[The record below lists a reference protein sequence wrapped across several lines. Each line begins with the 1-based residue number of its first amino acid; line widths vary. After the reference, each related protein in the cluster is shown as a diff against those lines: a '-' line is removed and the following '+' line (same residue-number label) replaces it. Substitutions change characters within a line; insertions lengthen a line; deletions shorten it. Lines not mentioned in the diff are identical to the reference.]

1 MASRYKDLV
10 RKLVQ
15 QSLNDSGIVD
25 ESLVK
30 NVLSGLKECKLS
42 RHKDILQAY
51 LIEIRKTLRLQIVE
65 VEIGCQANDSLTS
78 KLKSKIDANSTKSV
92 DLRVSRNDHL
102 IAGYR
107 LRIEDDVF
115 EDSIHSRLTKLT
127 QSLTS

>member
-51 LIEIRKTLRLQIVE
+51 LVEIRKTLRLQIVE

>member
-1 MASRYKDLV
+1 MSSRYKDLV

-30 NVLSGLKECKLS
+30 NVLSGLRECKLS

-65 VEIGCQANDSLTS
+65 VEIGCQANDSLIS

>member
-1 MASRYKDLV
+1 MSPRYKTLV
-10 RKLVQ
+10 HKLVQ
-15 QSLNDSGIVD
+15 QSLNQSGIVD
-25 ESLVK
+25 ESLVR
-30 NVLSGLKECKLS
+30 NVLSGLRECRLS

-51 LIEIRKTLRLQIVE
+51 LVEIRKTLRLQIVE

>member
-1 MASRYKDLV
+1 MSSRYKDLV

-115 EDSIHSRLTKLT
+115 EDSIKSRLTKLT

>member
-1 MASRYKDLV
+1 MSPRYKTLV
-10 RKLVQ
+10 HKLVQ
-15 QSLNDSGIVD
+15 QSLNQSGIVD

-30 NVLSGLKECKLS
+30 NVLSGLRECKLS

-51 LIEIRKTLRLQIVE
+51 LVEIRKTLRLQIVE

-115 EDSIHSRLTKLT
+115 EDSIHARLTKLT

>member
-1 MASRYKDLV
+1 MSFRYKNLA

-15 QSLNDSGIVD
+15 QSLNESGIVD

-30 NVLSGLKECKLS
+30 NVLSGLRECKLS

-51 LIEIRKTLRLQIVE
+51 LVEIRKTLRLQIVE

>member
-1 MASRYKDLV
+1 MSSRYKDLV

-115 EDSIHSRLTKLT
+115 EDSIQSRLTKLT

>member
-1 MASRYKDLV
+1 MSSRYKDLV

-51 LIEIRKTLRLQIVE
+51 LVEIRKTLRLQIVE

>member
-1 MASRYKDLV
+1 MSPRYKTLV
-10 RKLVQ
+10 HKLVQ
-15 QSLNDSGIVD
+15 QSLNQSGIVD

-30 NVLSGLKECKLS
+30 NVLSGLRECKLS

-51 LIEIRKTLRLQIVE
+51 LVEIRKTLRLQIVE

>member
-1 MASRYKDLV
+1 MSSRYKDLV

-30 NVLSGLKECKLS
+30 NVLSGLRECKLS

>member
-65 VEIGCQANDSLTS
+65 VEIGCHANDSLTS

>member
-1 MASRYKDLV
+1 MSSRYKDLV

-78 KLKSKIDANSTKSV
+78 KLKSKIDANSMKSV

>member
-115 EDSIHSRLTKLT
+115 EDSIQSRLTKLT

>member
-1 MASRYKDLV
+1 MSPRYKTLV
-10 RKLVQ
+10 HKLVQ
-15 QSLNDSGIVD
+15 QSLNQSGIVD
-25 ESLVK
+25 ESLVR
-30 NVLSGLKECKLS
+30 NVLSGLRECRLS

-51 LIEIRKTLRLQIVE
+51 LVEIRKTLRLQIVD

>member
-1 MASRYKDLV
+1 MSSRYKDLV

>member
-1 MASRYKDLV
+1 MSSRYKDLV

-30 NVLSGLKECKLS
+30 NVLSGLRECKLS

-51 LIEIRKTLRLQIVE
+51 LVEIRKTLRLQIVE
-65 VEIGCQANDSLTS
+65 VEIGCQANDSLIS

-92 DLRVSRNDHL
+92 DLKVSRNDHL

-115 EDSIHSRLTKLT
+115 EDSINSRLTKLT

>member
-1 MASRYKDLV
+1 MSSRYKDLV

-15 QSLNDSGIVD
+15 QSFNDSGIVD

-30 NVLSGLKECKLS
+30 NVLSGLRECKLS

-51 LIEIRKTLRLQIVE
+51 LVEIRKTLRLQIVE

-78 KLKSKIDANSTKSV
+78 KLKSKIDANSTTSV

>member
-30 NVLSGLKECKLS
+30 NVLSGLRECKLS

-51 LIEIRKTLRLQIVE
+51 LVEIRKTLRLQIVE
-65 VEIGCQANDSLTS
+65 VEIGCQAKDSLTS

>member
-1 MASRYKDLV
+1 MSPRYKTLV
-10 RKLVQ
+10 HKLVQ
-15 QSLNDSGIVD
+15 QSLNESGIVD

-30 NVLSGLKECKLS
+30 NVLSGLRECKLS

-51 LIEIRKTLRLQIVE
+51 LVEIRKTLRLQIVE

>member
-1 MASRYKDLV
+1 MSSRYKDLV

-42 RHKDILQAY
+42 RHKDILEAY

>member
-1 MASRYKDLV
+1 MSSRYKDLV

-78 KLKSKIDANSTKSV
+78 KLKSKIDANSTKSL

>member
-1 MASRYKDLV
+1 MSFRYKNLA

-15 QSLNDSGIVD
+15 QSLNESGIVD

-30 NVLSGLKECKLS
+30 IVLSGLRECKLS

-92 DLRVSRNDHL
+92 DLRVSRNDRL

-115 EDSIHSRLTKLT
+115 EDSIQSRLTKLT

>member
-1 MASRYKDLV
+1 MSSRYKDLV

-30 NVLSGLKECKLS
+30 NVLSGLRECKLS

-51 LIEIRKTLRLQIVE
+51 LVEIRKTLRLQIVE

>member
-1 MASRYKDLV
+1 MSFRYKNLV

-15 QSLNDSGIVD
+15 QSLNDSGIVE

-30 NVLSGLKECKLS
+30 SVLSGLRECKPT
-42 RHKDILQAY
+42 RHKEILHDY
-51 LIEIRKTLRLQIVE
+51 LFEIRKTLRQQIVE
-65 VEIGCQANDSLTS
+65 TEFGCQANDSLIS
-78 KLKSKIDANSTKSV
+78 NLRSKIDSKSTRSF
-92 DLRVSRNDHL
+92 DLKVSRNDKL

>member
-30 NVLSGLKECKLS
+30 NVLSGLRECKLS

-51 LIEIRKTLRLQIVE
+51 LVEIRKTLRLQIVE

>member
-1 MASRYKDLV
+1 M
-10 RKLVQ
+10 VQ

-30 NVLSGLKECKLS
+30 NVLSGLRECKLS

-51 LIEIRKTLRLQIVE
+51 LVEIRKTLRLQIVE